1 MKTSEIESAIRNLV
15 KVAHV
20 EVLNP
25 RLDGLHF
32 EAVVVS
38 EDFRGKSLIEQH
50 QIIMNGLKNYFH
62 SSLHALSLKT
72 STPEKWK
79 DR

>member
-1 MKTSEIESAIRNLV
+1 MKSSEIEDAIRNLV
-15 KVAHV
+15 KVTHV

-32 EAVVVS
+32 EAVVIS

-50 QIIMNGLKNYFH
+50 QIIMNGLKSYFH
-62 SSLHALSLKT
+62 TSLHALSLRT
-72 STPEKWK
+72 LTPEKWSQK
-79 DR
+79 

>member
-15 KVAHV
+15 KVTHV

-38 EDFRGKSLIEQH
+38 EDFRGKSLIELIRVIH
-50 QIIMNGLKNYFH
+50 L
-62 SSLHALSLKT
+62 
-72 STPEKWK
+72 
-79 DR
+79 